1 MKGKMIMSR
10 QTPMKTLLRL
20 ACEQPAVLS
29 PVPLT
34 PLLQAYAGVP
44 LHEHVLSQRLHRLAA
59 AVPELV
65 LDQGEPIFERQAML
79 QESGGIS
86 YLYSEIL
93 IVPSAIPLLLY
104 TRLLQEEP
112 LEAIIQQLRLPT
124 FREVIASGRASLAEI
139 AEQKVAAAFGM
150 EGGAE
155 VLYRTSLFFVHERPH
170 CATMRL
176 TEMLPVA
183 YVDEPQ
189 DASLCQPSW
198 TARAS

>member
-1 MKGKMIMSR
+1 MAL
-10 QTPMKTLLRL
+10 QTPMQALLRM
-20 ACEQPAVLS
+20 ACEQSALLS
-29 PVPLT
+29 AVPLT

-112 LEAIIQQLRLPT
+112 LEAIIQELQLPT
-124 FREVIASGRASLAEI
+124 FREVIAAGRASLAEI
-139 AEQKVAAAFGM
+139 ADQKVAASFGM
-150 EGGAE
+150 EGSAE
-155 VLYRTSLFFVHERPH
+155 VLYRTSLLFVHERPQ

-176 TEMLPVA
+176 SEMLPVA

-189 DASLCQPSW
+189 DATLYKPSW
-198 TARAS
+198 VARAS